1 MGFLCGIETWSKMS
15 QSIIYQRKKG
25 YLTGS
30 TLILLAFATAFF
42 SRIVDS
48 SGAPSAIN
56 FLHFLAVPLFCGQV
70 IITAR
75 GIRAYQRNI
84 IASFSFGLGILLS
97 VMLASAIQ
105 NDAGLI
111 NVVLDFLILGEPFI
125 LLIAFISLPINLERI
140 RKLRTWLIIF
150 CMANLGF
157 AYVQYVL
164 FTILGL
170 HPKSGNPDYIQGV
183 FYHSG
188 GGHVVSAS
196 VSLAFGMYYAYSAR
210 SLPLWLRI
218 AVVLG
223 TLWHMLMADAKQVL
237 LYFLLAFVLLLITK
251 LKNIGEIIKYAT
263 GAILFG
269 IIFLWCVNN
278 VPAFGAFQ
286 TWARPEIYGPDGEAT
301 LLKSAALRII
311 PEYYESPLN
320 WFLGLGPG
328 HTVGRLGGWMISGYW
343 DLLGPLG
350 ATRHPVP
357 PAVWSAVGESWL
369 GDQSSMFSP
378 FFGWA
383 GIWGDLG
390 LLGLA
395 AYVYLGMITFRH
407 LCLDDYAKVLV
418 FSVFA
423 VGLVFTQME
432 EPGYMLSVAVMIGLR
447 WQEVTLKR
455 LDPGAIKNLNPKV
468 KFNLRKPRQL
478 LQDILLIPRQ
488 NSMDS
493 MPAR

>member
-1 MGFLCGIETWSKMS
+1 M
-15 QSIIYQRKKG
+15 
-25 YLTGS
+25 
-30 TLILLAFATAFF
+30 LAFSTAFF

-48 SGAPSAIN
+48 AGAPSAIN
-56 FLHFLAVPLFCGQV
+56 FLHFLTIPLFCGQV
-70 IITAR
+70 IVTAR
-75 GIRAYQRNI
+75 GLRSYQRNI
-84 IASFSFGLGILLS
+84 ITAFSFGLGALLS
-97 VMLASAIQ
+97 IMLASAIQ
-105 NDAGLI
+105 NDAGFI
-111 NVVLDFLILGEPFI
+111 NVVLDFLLLGEPFI
-125 LLIAFISLPINLERI
+125 LLIAFISLPINLARI
-140 RKLRTWLIIF
+140 RKLRTWLSIF
-150 CMANLGF
+150 CITNLVF

-164 FTILGL
+164 FAILRL
-170 HPKSGNPDYIQGV
+170 HPKPGNPDYIQGI

-196 VSLAFGMYYAYSAR
+196 VSLAFGIYYAYTAK
-210 SLPLWLRI
+210 SLPLWLR
-218 AVVLG
+218 AVVIMG
-223 TLWHMLMADAKQVL
+223 TLGHMLMADAKQVL
-237 LYFLLAFVLLLITK
+237 LYFLVAFILLLITK
-251 LKNIGEIIKYAT
+251 LKSVGEAIKYFS

-269 IIFLWCVNN
+269 FVFLWCVQN

-311 PEYYESPLN
+311 LEHYESPLN
-320 WFLGLGPG
+320 WLFGLGPG

-357 PAVWSAVGESWL
+357 PAVWSAVGQSWL

-390 LLGLA
+390 VLGLA
-395 AYVYLGMITFRH
+395 AYISLGVITFRH
-407 LCLDDYAKVLV
+407 LCLDDYSKLLV

-447 WQEVTLKR
+447 WQEVTLRR
-455 LDPGAIKNLNPKV
+455 LDPGAIRNLNPKV
-468 KFNLRKPRQL
+468 RLNLGKPKQL
-478 LQDILLIPRQ
+478 LKDIILIPRQ
-488 NSMDS
+488 NFSDRRPVHQPME
-493 MPAR
+493 